1 MNEWDRDN
9 LEFIMNI
16 TDEGFDEWLDQA
28 DNDDIDYALK
38 LIRMAKA
45 ELLLQEMEFTDEISN
60 FAEASQLIE
69 RIKNVQNIE
78 VWYVHYSFLDYLRLF
93 NP

>member
-60 FAEASQLIE
+60 FAEAAQLIE
-69 RIKNVQNIE
+69 RIKNV
-78 VWYVHYSFLDYLRLF
+78 
-93 NP
+93 

>member
-9 LEFIMNI
+9 LNFIMNI

-69 RIKNVQNIE
+69 RIKNV
-78 VWYVHYSFLDYLRLF
+78 
-93 NP
+93 